1 MDSNALKKLA
11 RAVIST
17 EAIAVE
23 TVKMLQQQKIQDLL
37 VPGDDTRLQGVVSSS
52 DLLQAGIS

>member
-17 EAIAVE
+17 KATPVEA
-23 TVKMLQQQKIQDLL
+23 VKILQQHKIQELL
-37 VPGDDTRLQGVVSSS
+37 VVDDDTRLQGVVSSS
-52 DLLQAGIS
+52 DLLQAGIA